1 VQQVKY
7 NKTMERKNLL
17 ELALAEV
24 EAELETEAEAEA
36 EVEAEVEVF
45 DSAHLI
51 MTLSVIEERHIMMT
65 SCAACVCVYVSS
77 TVIKKS
83 ASAQKEW
90 APAQLRRHRW
100 TLGHDT
106 APAGKTCKPTCVRE
120 TRTYRMRS
128 RFSLSRQHTSRERG
142 PRDTLC

>member
-1 VQQVKY
+1 
-7 NKTMERKNLL
+7 MERKNLL

-83 ASAQKEW
+83 ASAQKER
-90 APAQLRRHRW
+90 APAQLRRHGW

-106 APAGKTCKPTCVRE
+106 APAGKTCKPTCANLRILG
-120 TRTYRMRS
+120 T
-128 RFSLSRQHTSRERG
+128 
-142 PRDTLC
+142 

>member
-1 VQQVKY
+1 MQQVKY

-36 EVEAEVEVF
+36 EVEAEVKVF

-65 SCAACVCVYVSS
+65 SCAACVCVSVSS
-77 TVIKKS
+77 TVS
-83 ASAQKEW
+83 GRRL
-90 APAQLRRHRW
+90 QLRR
-100 TLGHDT
+100 
-106 APAGKTCKPTCVRE
+106 
-120 TRTYRMRS
+120 
-128 RFSLSRQHTSRERG
+128 
-142 PRDTLC
+142 